1 MSFKDALEDIVF
13 PPSDL
18 LSDEPPLET
27 ELHLRQ
33 MVLLIQC
40 LEWWWRDRQDFYAC
54 GNLTIYYSPRQRKS
68 EFRGPD
74 FFVVLGTER
83 KTRRSWVVG
92 NLDLGVVLRS
102 TSYN

>member
-1 MSFKDALEDIVF
+1 MSFAQNFQTPQDTVFDVIF

-40 LEWWWRDRQDFYAC
+40 LEW
-54 GNLTIYYSPRQRKS
+54 
-68 EFRGPD
+68 
-74 FFVVLGTER
+74 
-83 KTRRSWVVG
+83 
-92 NLDLGVVLRS
+92 
-102 TSYN
+102 